1 MKADIKHYFENVDH
15 EILLK
20 IIERKIN
27 DDSLIWLIKQI
38 LNNLDTKIKCK
49 GMPIGNLTS
58 QFFANVYLNR
68 LDYFVKN
75 KLRAEFYIR
84 YVDDF
89 VILHEN
95 KEVLVLYKD
104 KIAKYLKNLKLELH
118 PDKSKILPLR
128 SSITLLGY
136 RIYYYHKLLRKSNLK
151 KFEREFKNELELC
164 KMGRRSQ
171 KEVLKSLQGWFGYSI
186 WADTYKFRKNII
198 KKLNEKTIQ
207 KL

>member
-1 MKADIKHYFENVDH
+1 MKADIKHYFETVDH

-95 KEVLVLYKD
+95 KEVLDLYKY

-118 PDKSKILPLR
+118 KDKSKILPLR
-128 SSITLLGY
+128 NGVTFLGY
-136 RIYYYHKLLRKSNLK
+136 RIFYHYKLLRKSNLRRFK
-151 KFEREFKNELELC
+151 RDFKEKMEAEQSREEI
-164 KMGRRSQ
+164 
-171 KEVLKSLQGWFGYSI
+171 LKSLQGWFGYSI
-186 WADTYKFRKNII
+186 WADTYKFRKKII
-198 KKLNEKTIQ
+198 KKLNNSKALKE
-207 KL
+207 